1 MFNKQQLTQQILVQL
16 PEDDRPSFDQAMKT
30 WWQDIRDD
38 NGGLR
43 LSLSG
48 YDAFNFLNI
57 DRHEF
62 DVPASTPA
70 LPRQLIILNKK
81 LDCPYYLKLGKKPR
95 LIIFGSK
102 QAVMYAMYGD
112 LEKFLRYLDRT

>member
-1 MFNKQQLTQQILVQL
+1 MFNKQQLTQQILNQL
-16 PEDDRPSFDQAMKT
+16 PEDDRPSFDQAMKS

-38 NGGLR
+38 GGLR

-48 YDAFNFLNI
+48 YDSFNFRNI

-62 DVPASTPA
+62 EVPPSTPA

-81 LDCPYYLKLGKKPR
+81 LDCPYYLTLGKKPK

-112 LEKFLRYLDRT
+112 LEKFLKYLNRT

>member
-1 MFNKQQLTQQILVQL
+1 MFNKQQLTQQILAHL
-16 PEDDRPSFDQAMKT
+16 PEDDRPSFDQAMKH

-38 NGGLR
+38 GGLR

-62 DVPASTPA
+62 EVPASTPA
-70 LPRQLIILNKK
+70 LPRQLIMLNKK
-81 LDCPYYLKLGKKPR
+81 LDCPYYLSLGKKPK

-112 LEKFLRYLDRT
+112 LEKFLKYLNRT